1 MKKGLLFGLL
11 AAAGGAAYLL
21 SKAANK
27 KEEEKTIIT
36 LSNDEDESDG
46 SSRRKRSLLKR
57 SLKPWK
63 KKPAEEEPQY
73 SREVQEIN
81 LMYPYLKPAFISA
94 CLKEQLDFDQN
105 YPEGS
110 LITIYHDISFPAV
123 EDLITFVRI
132 IKEHDYQINE
142 ADGDQSLTI
151 SKDLIVEKGKILSD
165 ILNVSN
171 QVCCLNGQ
179 YHAYRLESK

>member
-27 KEEEKTIIT
+27 KDEEKTIIT
-36 LSNDEDESDG
+36 LSSDEEETTPQPQKEEPAETEPEAASEE
-46 SSRRKRSLLKR
+46 K
-57 SLKPWK
+57 
-63 KKPAEEEPQY
+63 AEEEPQY

-110 LITIYHDISFPAV
+110 LVTIYHDISFPAV

-151 SKDLIVEKGKILSD
+151 SKDLLVEKGKILSD

-171 QVCCLNGQ
+171 QVDCLNGQ

>member
-27 KEEEKTIIT
+27 KDEEKTIIT
-36 LSNDEDESDG
+36 LSSDEEETTLQPQKEEPAETEPEAASEE
-46 SSRRKRSLLKR
+46 K
-57 SLKPWK
+57 
-63 KKPAEEEPQY
+63 AEEEPQY

-105 YPEGS
+105 
-110 LITIYHDISFPAV
+110 YHDISFPAV

-151 SKDLIVEKGKILSD
+151 SKDLLVEKGKILSD

>member
-11 AAAGGAAYLL
+11 ATAAGDAYLL

-36 LSNDEDESDG
+36 LSNDEDEPTVQPQEE
-46 SSRRKRSLLKR
+46 
-57 SLKPWK
+57 KPAEAEPEALEEE
-63 KKPAEEEPQY
+63 PAEEEPQY

>member
-36 LSNDEDESDG
+36 LSNDEDEPTVQPQEE
-46 SSRRKRSLLKR
+46 
-57 SLKPWK
+57 KPAEAEPEALEEE
-63 KKPAEEEPQY
+63 PAEEEPQY

-110 LITIYHDISFPAV
+110 LITIYHDISFP
-123 EDLITFVRI
+123 DLITFVRI

>member
-1 MKKGLLFGLL
+1 MKKGLIFGLL

-27 KEEEKTIIT
+27 KDEEKTIIT
-36 LSNDEDESDG
+36 LSSDEEETTPQPQKEEPAETEPEAASEE
-46 SSRRKRSLLKR
+46 K
-57 SLKPWK
+57 
-63 KKPAEEEPQY
+63 AEEEPQY

-110 LITIYHDISFPAV
+110 LVTIYHDISFPAV

-132 IKEHDYQINE
+132 IKEHDYQ
-142 ADGDQSLTI
+142 DGDQSLTI
-151 SKDLIVEKGKILSD
+151 SKDLLVEKGKILSD

-171 QVCCLNGQ
+171 QVDCLNGQ

>member
-36 LSNDEDESDG
+36 LSNDEDESTAQPQEE
-46 SSRRKRSLLKR
+46 
-57 SLKPWK
+57 KPAEAEPETLEEE
-63 KKPAEEEPQY
+63 PAEEEPQY

-151 SKDLIVEKGKILSD
+151 SKDLLVEKGKILSD